1 MKSFEFRKNL
11 KTLHITAILLCY
23 FLSYS
28 SMLYLWLSFLLLTF
42 FFLFQCIFTLFVNK
56 TLKSIIK
63 NLVLTIISAVLTL
76 FSINLSNK
84 IPKNINGFMSGIF
97 FMLGNIILVK
107 LYATEKY
114 RLLRK
119 HRVSEYNKS
128 VNNKSA
134 KNKNCNIVWE
144 EWKD

>member
-42 FFLFQCIFTLFVNK
+42 FFLSQCIFTLFVNK
-56 TLKSIIK
+56 TFKSIIK
-63 NLVLTIISAVLTL
+63 NLVLTIISAILTL
-76 FSINLSNK
+76 FSIKISNK
-84 IPKNINGFMSGIF
+84 VPKNINGFISGIF
-97 FMLGNIILVK
+97 FMLGNMILVK
-107 LYATEKY
+107 LYVTEKY

-128 VNNKSA
+128 VNNKSV

>member
-42 FFLFQCIFTLFVNK
+42 FFLSQCIFTLFVNK
-56 TLKSIIK
+56 TFKSIIK
-63 NLVLTIISAVLTL
+63 NLVLTIISAILTL
-76 FSINLSNK
+76 FSIKLSNK
-84 IPKNINGFMSGIF
+84 VPKNINGFISGIF
-97 FMLGNIILVK
+97 FMLGNMILVK
-107 LYATEKY
+107 LYVTEKY

-128 VNNKSA
+128 VNNKSV